1 MIKGVHKFC
10 VMTGYYRTPMPYYA
24 QLSEPLVALTKK
36 YQRFDW
42 GVQQQESTAIEG
54 RTCQ

>member
-1 MIKGVHKFC
+1 MIKGVHKFF
-10 VMTGYYRTPMPYYA
+10 VMTGYYRTLMPNYA